1 MVAERGDGEKAS
13 FASYFRCSGNA
24 TVKLAGCSGYSGIP
38 ILNYA
43 IFLLGVFLR
52 SKRLMVSA
60 KTNRAYPPISPAH
73 TQTYA
78 ILSAFAQEQNLSPM
92 TLTELQQKLKLGIRT
107 AARDIFGVE
116 IQQLNVETPPRAEL
130 GDLAFPVSFEL
141 AKLIKQA
148 TGEKQ
153 PPRVIAE
160 KLKPELEG
168 IEEIARVEIAGA
180 GYINVFFDRAKLL
193 SLFARTAPITTG
205 RIEKLDQ
212 PKKMVE
218 HTSINPNK
226 AAHIGHVRNAVLGDT
241 FVRILKAAGDRVEV
255 QNYIDNTGVQVAD
268 VVVGFLHI
276 EKMNLDQIK
285 TLDASLG
292 KDYSFDYYC
301 WDLYTKVGLFYRDGN
316 LSGELNPE
324 KTGLR
329 MEVLHALEEGNNPI
343 ADLADYVATR
353 NVECIVDT
361 MERLGIRYDLL
372 ARESDILHLHFW
384 ERAFELM
391 KGTGVIRYEREG
403 RHAGCWVMP
412 FESHTG
418 TDEHES
424 DKIIVRSN
432 GTVTYTGKD
441 IAYQLWK
448 LGKLGLDF
456 HYQVFRQYQE
466 RYLLWVTTTDADAE
480 ANARVERPQFGGGIT
495 VYNVIDSRQSYPQ
508 EIVARGVA
516 AVVPEL
522 GEDASVHFSYEM
534 VALSPAACG
543 ELGIEL
549 SAEDRTRPYIE
560 MSGRKGLGVKADD
573 LINQLEAGA
582 LTEVEKRNPNLSVDE
597 KKATA
602 HEVAVAALRY
612 FLLKFTRNTVIA
624 FDFKEA
630 LSFEGETGPYCQY
643 AAVRTNSI
651 FRKLGDEAV
660 VEADALLDGLARD
673 DELQTKVAEVLSGEG
688 GTEIWSL
695 VMLTQQLDDVIEQ
708 CRNSAEPANLAKY
721 TFSVA
726 KAFSRFYHDHRILT
740 EKDLVRRAVLIAVT
754 KVVRAQLIAALAI
767 LGINVPEQM

>member
-1 MVAERGDGEKAS
+1 
-13 FASYFRCSGNA
+13 
-24 TVKLAGCSGYSGIP
+24 
-38 ILNYA
+38 
-43 IFLLGVFLR
+43 
-52 SKRLMVSA
+52 
-60 KTNRAYPPISPAH
+60 
-73 TQTYA
+73 
-78 ILSAFAQEQNLSPM
+78 M
-92 TLTELQQKLKLGIRT
+92 TLIELQQKLKERVRV
-107 AARDIFGVE
+107 AAREIFGVE
-116 IQQLNVETPPRAEL
+116 MQNPPAEVPPRPEL

-153 PPRVIAE
+153 NPRAIAE
-160 KLKPELEG
+160 KLKTQLED
-168 IEEIARVEIAGA
+168 IDEVARVEIAGP
-180 GYINVFFDRAKLL
+180 GYINVFYDRAKLL
-193 SLFARTAPITTG
+193 SLFAAPAKAG
-205 RIEKLDQ
+205 DDKPLDQ
-212 PKKMVE
+212 QKKMVE

-241 FVRILKAAGDRVEV
+241 FVRILQAAGDRIEV

-268 VVVGFLHI
+268 VVVGFLHL

-285 TLDASLG
+285 ALDASLI
-292 KDYSFDYYC
+292 KDYPFDYYC
-301 WDLYTKVGLFYRDGN
+301 WDLYTKAGLFYRDGN
-316 LSGELNPE
+316 PGGEMNPE
-324 KTGLR
+324 KMKLR
-329 MEVLHALEEGNNPI
+329 NEVLHALEEGGNPI
-343 ADLADYVATR
+343 AQLADYVATR
-353 NVECIVDT
+353 NVECILDT

-372 ARESDILHLHFW
+372 ARESEILHLHFW

-391 KGTGVIRYEREG
+391 KSKGVIRYESEG

-456 HYQVFRQYQE
+456 HYKVFRKYNDGHV
-466 RYLLWVTTTDADAE
+466 LWVTNTDPE
-480 ANARVERPQFGGGIT
+480 EPGANPPHFGGGVT

-516 AVVPEL
+516 AVVPEV

-534 VALSPAACG
+534 VALSPAACE

-549 SAEDRTRPYIE
+549 SEEDRARPYIE

-573 LINQLEAGA
+573 LIDQLEAGA
-582 LTEVEKRNPNLSVDE
+582 LLEVETRNPDLSDAE

-651 FRKLGDEAV
+651 FRKLPDETVA
-660 VEADALLDGLARD
+660 ASDALIKEIVGDSALQAR
-673 DELQTKVAEVLSGEG
+673 VAEVLSGEA

-695 VMLTQQLDDVIEQ
+695 VMLSQQLDEVVAQ

-721 TFSVA
+721 TFSLA
-726 KAFSRFYHDHRILT
+726 RQFSRFYHDHRIIT
-740 EKDLVRRAVLIAVT
+740 EQDEVRRGVLIAVT
-754 KVVRAQLIAALAI
+754 KLIRNQLTSALSI

>member
-1 MVAERGDGEKAS
+1 
-13 FASYFRCSGNA
+13 
-24 TVKLAGCSGYSGIP
+24 
-38 ILNYA
+38 
-43 IFLLGVFLR
+43 
-52 SKRLMVSA
+52 
-60 KTNRAYPPISPAH
+60 
-73 TQTYA
+73 
-78 ILSAFAQEQNLSPM
+78 M
-92 TLTELQQKLKLGIRT
+92 TLTELQQKLRERIRS
-107 AARDIFGVE
+107 AAKEIFGVE
-116 IQQLNVETPPRAEL
+116 VQQLAAEAPPRPEL
-130 GDLAFPVSFEL
+130 GDLAFPVCFEL

-153 PPRVIAE
+153 APRAIAE
-160 KLKPELEG
+160 KLKPRLE
-168 IEEIARVEIAGA
+168 EFDEVERVEIAGA
-180 GYINVFFDRAKLL
+180 GYINVFFDRARLL
-193 SLFARTAPITTG
+193 GLFAGPNQPPQPQVG
-205 RIEKLDQ
+205 DQ

-276 EKMNLDQIK
+276 ENKNLSQIK
-285 TLDASLG
+285 ALDASLP
-292 KDYSFDYYC
+292 KDYPFDYYC
-301 WDLYTKVGLFYRDGN
+301 WDLYTKVGLFYRDGDA
-316 LSGELNPE
+316 GGQMNPE
-324 KTGLR
+324 KIKLR
-329 MEVLHALEEGNNPI
+329 NEVLHALEEGSGPI
-343 ADLADYVATR
+343 AELADYVATR
-353 NVECIVDT
+353 NVECILDT

-384 ERAFELM
+384 NRAFELM
-391 KGTGVIRYEREG
+391 KDKGVIRYETEG

-456 HYQVFRQYQE
+456 HYKVVRNYPDGHT
-466 RYLLWVTTTDADAE
+466 LWTTKTE
-480 ANARVERPQFGGGIT
+480 PEESGTERPHFGGGIR

-508 EIVARGVA
+508 EIVACGVA
-516 AVVPEL
+516 AVVPEV

-534 VALSPAACG
+534 VALSPAAC
-543 ELGIEL
+543 EALGIEL
-549 SAEDRTRPYIE
+549 SEEDRTRPYIE

-582 LTEVEKRNPNLSVDE
+582 LVEVEKRNPELSENE

-651 FRKLGDEAV
+651 FRKLGNETVAAGCSLMKEV
-660 VEADALLDGLARD
+660 AGDAALQAR
-673 DELQTKVAEVLSGEG
+673 VAEVLSGES

-695 VMLTQQLDDVIEQ
+695 LMLTQQLEDVIAQ

-721 TFSVA
+721 TFSLA
-726 KAFSRFYHDHRILT
+726 RAFSRFYHDHRILA
-740 EKDLVRRAVLIAVT
+740 EPDEVRRGVLIAVT
-754 KVVRAQLIAALAI
+754 QIVRTKLTGALGI

>member
-1 MVAERGDGEKAS
+1 
-13 FASYFRCSGNA
+13 
-24 TVKLAGCSGYSGIP
+24 
-38 ILNYA
+38 
-43 IFLLGVFLR
+43 
-52 SKRLMVSA
+52 
-60 KTNRAYPPISPAH
+60 
-73 TQTYA
+73 
-78 ILSAFAQEQNLSPM
+78 M
-92 TLTELQQKLKLGIRT
+92 TLTELQQKLRERIRL
-107 AARDIFGVE
+107 AAREIFGVE
-116 IQQLNVETPPRAEL
+116 VQQVSVEAPPRPEL

-148 TGEKQ
+148 RGEKQ
-153 PPRVIAE
+153 PPRAIAE
-160 KLKPELEG
+160 KLKPQLED
-168 IEEIARVEIAGA
+168 IEEVSRVEIAGA
-180 GYINVFFDRAKLL
+180 GYINVFLDRAKLL
-193 SLFARTAPITTG
+193 GLFAGPTPTKAPA
-205 RIEKLDQ
+205 EDQ
-212 PKKMVE
+212 SKKMVE

-241 FVRILKAAGDRVEV
+241 FVRILQAAGDRVEV

-268 VVVGFLHI
+268 VVVGFLHL
-276 EKMNLDQIK
+276 ENMNLDQIK
-285 TLDASLG
+285 ALDASLT
-292 KDYSFDYYC
+292 KNYPFDYYC

-316 LSGELNPE
+316 PSGDLNHG
-324 KTGLR
+324 KIKLR
-329 MEVLHALEEGNNPI
+329 NEVLHALEEGGNTI
-343 ADLADYVATR
+343 AELADYVATR
-353 NVECIVDT
+353 NVECILDT
-361 MERLGIRYDLL
+361 MERLDIRYHLL

-391 KGTGVIRYEREG
+391 KKTGVIRYETEG

-456 HYQVFRQYQE
+456 NYKVFRNYPDGHV
-466 RYLLWVTTTDADAE
+466 LWVSKTETGGDH
-480 ANARVERPQFGGGIT
+480 PPFGGGIT

-516 AVVPEL
+516 AVVPEI
-522 GEDASVHFSYEM
+522 GADASVHFSYEM
-534 VALSPAACG
+534 VALSPAACE

-549 SAEDRTRPYIE
+549 SEEDRARPYIE

-582 LTEVEKRNPNLSVDE
+582 LAEVEKRNPDLSDDE

-612 FLLKFTRNTVIA
+612 FLLKFTRTTVIA

-651 FRKLGDEAV
+651 FRKLGNETVDD
-660 VEADALLDGLARD
+660 ADALMKAAAEDGA
-673 DELQTKVAEVLSGEG
+673 LQTRVTEVLSGEA

-695 VMLTQQLDDVIEQ
+695 LMLSQQLDEVIAQ

-721 TFSVA
+721 TFSLA
-726 KAFSRFYHDHRILT
+726 RAFSRFYHDHRIMT
-740 EKDLVRRAVLIAVT
+740 EPDEVRRAVLITVT
-754 KVVRAQLIAALAI
+754 KIIRMKLTTSLSI
-767 LGINVPEQM
+767 LGIKVPEQM

>member
-1 MVAERGDGEKAS
+1 
-13 FASYFRCSGNA
+13 
-24 TVKLAGCSGYSGIP
+24 
-38 ILNYA
+38 
-43 IFLLGVFLR
+43 
-52 SKRLMVSA
+52 
-60 KTNRAYPPISPAH
+60 
-73 TQTYA
+73 
-78 ILSAFAQEQNLSPM
+78 M
-92 TLTELQQKLKLGIRT
+92 TLTELQQKLKQRIRS
-107 AARDIFGVE
+107 AARETFGVDLP
-116 IQQLNVETPPRAEL
+116 QVNAETPPRAEL

-153 PPRVIAE
+153 NPRAIAE
-160 KLKPELEG
+160 KLKTQLED
-168 IEEIARVEIAGA
+168 IEEVSRVEIAGA
-180 GYINVFFDRAKLL
+180 GYINVFYDRAKLL
-193 SLFARTAPITTG
+193 GIFAGPV
-205 RIEKLDQ
+205 EQDQEHLDR

-241 FVRILKAAGDRVEV
+241 FVRILKAAGDRIEV

-268 VVVGFLHI
+268 VVVGFLHL
-276 EKMNLDQIK
+276 ENMHLDQIK
-285 TLDASLG
+285 ALDASLS
-292 KDYSFDYYC
+292 KDYPFDYYC

-316 LSGELNPE
+316 AGGDMNSE
-324 KTGLR
+324 KVKLR
-329 MEVLHALEEGNNPI
+329 NEVLHALEEGGNTI
-343 ADLADYVATR
+343 AELADYVATR
-353 NVECIVDT
+353 NVECILDT

-384 ERAFELM
+384 NRAFELM
-391 KGTGVIRYEREG
+391 KTNGVIRYETEG

-456 HYQVFRQYQE
+456 HYRVFRNYQDGHT
-466 RYLLWVTTTDADAE
+466 LWATQAE
-480 ANARVERPQFGGGIT
+480 PEASRTERPSFGGGVT

-516 AVVPEL
+516 AVVPEI
-522 GEDASVHFSYEM
+522 GEDASIHFSYEM
-534 VALSPAACG
+534 VALSPAACD

-549 SAEDRTRPYIE
+549 SDEDRARPYIE

-582 LTEVEKRNPNLSVDE
+582 LTEVEKRNPELFEAD
-597 KKATA
+597 KRATA

-651 FRKLGDEAV
+651 FRKLPDETVAASDTLIRQIAGD
-660 VEADALLDGLARD
+660 DALQ
-673 DELQTKVAEVLSGEG
+673 EKVSEVLSGEG

-695 VMLTQQLDDVIEQ
+695 VMLSQQLDEVIVQ

-721 TFSVA
+721 TFSLA
-726 KAFSRFYHDHRILT
+726 RAFSRFYHDHRILT
-740 EKDLVRRAVLIAVT
+740 EQDGIRRGVLITVT
-754 KVVRAQLIAALAI
+754 KIIRTQLTTALGI

>member
-1 MVAERGDGEKAS
+1 
-13 FASYFRCSGNA
+13 
-24 TVKLAGCSGYSGIP
+24 
-38 ILNYA
+38 
-43 IFLLGVFLR
+43 
-52 SKRLMVSA
+52 
-60 KTNRAYPPISPAH
+60 
-73 TQTYA
+73 
-78 ILSAFAQEQNLSPM
+78 M
-92 TLTELQQKLKLGIRT
+92 TLFNLQQQLKEQIRT
-107 AARDIFGVE
+107 AARELFGVE
-116 IQQLNVETPPRAEL
+116 VQQLTADTPPRPEL

-148 TGEKQ
+148 TGEKMA
-153 PPRVIAE
+153 PRVIAE
-160 KLKPELEG
+160 KLKPELES
-168 IEEIARVEIAGA
+168 IEEVSRVEIAGA

-193 SLFARTAPITTG
+193 HLFTTKRSVG
-205 RIEKLDQ
+205 VKEDTDQ
-212 PKKMVE
+212 SKKMVE

-241 FVRILKAAGDRVEV
+241 FVRVLQAAGDPVEV

-268 VVVGFLHI
+268 VVVGFLQLRQ
-276 EKMNLDQIK
+276 MNLEQIK
-285 TLDASLG
+285 ALDASLTP
-292 KDYSFDYYC
+292 DYPFDYYC
-301 WDLYTKVGLFYRDGN
+301 WDLYTEVGLFYRDPEN
-316 LSGELNPE
+316 L
-324 KTGLR
+324 KFRT
-329 MEVLHALEEGNNPI
+329 EVLHAIEEGGNTI
-343 ADLADYVATR
+343 AELADYAATR
-353 NVECIVDT
+353 NVECILNT
-361 MERLGIRYDLL
+361 MERLDIRYDLL
-372 ARESDILHLHFW
+372 ARESEILHLHFW

-391 KGTGVIRYEREG
+391 KSKGVIRLETEG

-456 HYQVFRQYQE
+456 HYHVFR
-466 RYLLWVTTTDADAE
+466 RYSDGHTLWVTTTDPDAE
-480 ANARVERPQFGGGIT
+480 AKAGVERPQFGGGIR

-516 AVVPEL
+516 AVVPDV
-522 GEDASVHFSYEM
+522 GADASVHLSYEM
-534 VALSPAACG
+534 VALSPAACA

-549 SAEDRTRPYIE
+549 SEEDRARPYIE

-582 LTEVEKRNPNLSVDE
+582 LIEVKARNPSLSEADL
-597 KKATA
+597 KATA

-630 LSFEGETGPYCQY
+630 LAFEGETGPYCQY
-643 AAVRTNSI
+643 AAVRAGSI
-651 FRKLGDEAV
+651 FRKLDNETLRNAYSLLEEA
-660 VEADALLDGLARD
+660 AHDNALQARI
-673 DELQTKVAEVLSGEG
+673 AEVFSGEI

-695 VMLTQQLDDVIEQ
+695 LMLTQQLQEVIEL
-708 CRNSAEPANLAKY
+708 CSKSAEPANLAKY

-726 KAFSRFYHDHRILT
+726 RAFSRFYQRDENKIIE
-740 EKDLVRRAVLIAVT
+740 EKDDVRRAVLIGVT
-754 KVVRAQLIAALAI
+754 KIVRTQLTAALSI
-767 LGINVPEQM
+767 MGIRVPEQM